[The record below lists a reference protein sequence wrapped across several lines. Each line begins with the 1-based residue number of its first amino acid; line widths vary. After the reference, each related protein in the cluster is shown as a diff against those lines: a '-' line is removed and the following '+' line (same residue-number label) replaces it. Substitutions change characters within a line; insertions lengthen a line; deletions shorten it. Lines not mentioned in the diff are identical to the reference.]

1 MGKNQRQD
9 EILKFVDRA
18 GTVTVA
24 EIMET
29 MKVSDMTVR
38 RDYRVRKPRKA
49 YASIWWGEE

>member
-24 EIMET
+24 EI
-29 MKVSDMTVR
+29 R
-38 RDYRVRKPRKA
+38 WRP
-49 YASIWWGEE
+49 

>member
-29 MKVSDMTVR
+29 MKV
-38 RDYRVRKPRKA
+38 
-49 YASIWWGEE
+49 